1 MMLAKDDITKI
12 KEITEMTAVECFL
25 NLKFEADKASINQ
38 RRQEIIEA
46 RSKRK

>member
-1 MMLAKDDITKI
+1 MMLAKDDITKV
-12 KEITEMTAVECFL
+12 KAITELTAEECLL
-25 NLKFEADKASINQ
+25 NLKFEAEKAVINQ